1 MRKVELAKIACIAAI
16 FCVATAVASPAQT
29 FTTLVQ
35 FAGTPQPAIPGQ
47 LLQGMDGNLYG
58 ISSQGG
64 TNGVSFVGGT
74 IFRMTPAGKVNV
86 LYSFCALANCAD
98 GTIPNGLIQAPSG
111 KFYGT
116 TGRGGAV
123 DFADCAGFNTPGCGT
138 FFEIAPGQA
147 LTTLYNFCSQT
158 NCNDGF
164 GPTGAPLAMGRNG
177 NFYGTTEDGGDLN
190 GDNNCEF
197 GCGTIYEVTPT
208 GTLTTLHVFC
218 STEGCPE
225 GSEGDGLRLY
235 ADGNFYGAT
244 LSSASGDFGGGMY
257 KITPGG
263 NLTVLYTFDEEGNGD
278 CCATA
283 PIQATDGNLYGVGGG
298 GGKFGEGFV
307 YKLTPQ
313 GTLSSLYDFCALPN
327 CADGVEPNQLIQGTD
342 GNFYGTTTT
351 GGLTNADCSAVG
363 CGTLFQVT
371 PAGKMTTVH
380 SFCSAANCA
389 DGFAPQAGL
398 VQGTNGIFYG
408 PTFGGT
414 DGFGTIFSLSM
425 GLSPFVE
432 ANPNFGSAGKSV
444 VIFGN
449 NLTGT
454 TSVTFNGVAAAFKVK
469 SGTSIRAQ
477 VPAGATS
484 GMIEV
489 TTGSDVFSSNV
500 AFSVVP

>member
-1 MRKVELAKIACIAAI
+1 MRKIEFGRVACIVAV
-16 FCVATAVASPAQT
+16 FCVAAAVASSAQT
-29 FTTLVQ
+29 FTTLVD
-35 FAGTPQPAIPGQ
+35 FTGTPQPAFPGH
-47 LLQGMDGNLYG
+47 LIQGIDGNIYG
-58 ISSQGG
+58 ISQQGG
-64 TNGVSFVGGT
+64 TNGASLVGGT
-74 IFRMTPAGKVNV
+74 IFRMTSAGKVNI

-98 GTIPNGLIQAPSG
+98 GTTPNGLIQASSG

-116 TGRGGAV
+116 TSQGGAV
-123 DFADCAGFNTPGCGT
+123 DFADCTIISVGCGT
-138 FFEIAPGQA
+138 FFEIAPGQP
-147 LTTLYNFCSQT
+147 LTTLYSFCSQT

-164 GPTGAPLAMGRNG
+164 FPTGSPLAMGRNG
-177 NFYGTTEDGGDLN
+177 NFYGITNSGGDLN
-190 GDNNCEF
+190 GNNNCEN
-197 GCGTIYEVTPT
+197 GCGTVYEITPAR
-208 GTLTTLHVFC
+208 TLTTLHVFC
-218 STEGCPE
+218 STASCPE
-225 GSEGDGLRLY
+225 GSGGDGLRLF

-244 LSSASGDFGGGMY
+244 LDSASGDPGGGIY
-257 KITPGG
+257 KITPSG

-283 PIQATDGNLYGVGGG
+283 PIQGTDGNLYGVAGG

-307 YKLTPQ
+307 YKLTLQ

-327 CADGVEPNQLIQGTD
+327 CTDGVEPNQLIQGTD

-351 GGLTNADCSAVG
+351 GGITNPDCSAVG

-371 PAGKMTTVH
+371 PAGKLTTLH
-380 SFCSAANCA
+380 NFCSAANCV

-414 DGFGTIFSLSM
+414 SAAGTIFSLWM

-454 TSVTFNGVAAAFKVK
+454 TSVTFNGAVAVFKVK
-469 SGTSIRAQ
+469 SGTSIQAQ

-484 GMIEV
+484 GKIEV
-489 TTGSDVFSSNV
+489 TTGSAVLSSNV
-500 AFSVVP
+500 AFQVEP